1 MPISRSRKILLIT
14 NNTEIQDKLL
24 PVLAKNNLAIADHH
38 INLYSVS
45 SISKE
50 MQNASNTTFLRTEL
64 LKFIKDTGFPYFIA
78 IDFRID
84 SGLPEEIDPDHM
96 KILRTLLISY
106 IILARGRGFEKIQG
120 NFILFGNESDEK
132 LLSEINT
139 DPKKILSFLATQ
151 DRAVNSFIDELKQ
164 NGAKFNKLF
173 FLKTID
179 STLPPNQM
187 EPLITT
193 YIRGIVTREQFF
205 KPDIPETIIENGDYP
220 PASVVYRLS
229 KQALFR
235 DREMVPVETPED
247 RELETGRFYIIG
259 HWTNR
264 TLMDVAGK
272 LTESISKGLGDD
284 VSFDKEDEIIIE
296 MTERCKLDA
305 TTTSSLVQ
313 MLSKEFLGYKNMRVV
328 ISADNEKI
336 LAQSKGYGLLKKYLR
351 RS

>member
-1 MPISRSRKILLIT
+1 
-14 NNTEIQDKLL
+14 
-24 PVLAKNNLAIADHH
+24 
-38 INLYSVS
+38 
-45 SISKE
+45 

-220 PASVVYRLS
+220 PLQLYTASANRPSSGTGKWFRLKPPKTAS
-229 KQALFR
+229 WR
-235 DREMVPVETPED
+235 P
-247 RELETGRFYIIG
+247 
-259 HWTNR
+259 
-264 TLMDVAGK
+264 
-272 LTESISKGLGDD
+272 
-284 VSFDKEDEIIIE
+284 
-296 MTERCKLDA
+296 
-305 TTTSSLVQ
+305 
-313 MLSKEFLGYKNMRVV
+313 
-328 ISADNEKI
+328 ADFT
-336 LAQSKGYGLLKKYLR
+336 
-351 RS
+351 